1 MPTKKITR
9 RWLYNSFLVILIFLS
24 LIIIAFSLAIR
35 SYYYNSVLTVVRN
48 TASVQNASLV
58 NYSEDNT
65 VDFSAS
71 VRTLVENFAD
81 KDRMELMAIDKN
93 GTVIITSSG
102 FSPSGDLEMPD
113 YEAALSSSTRDAY
126 SYDTLNGESV
136 LAYTLLAPSVDDSNV
151 SALRYVVSLT
161 AVKRQIYMLIA
172 AAGVVGAAIIF
183 FVILS
188 NSYFINSVINPI
200 DEVRK
205 IALQISKGDFSTH
218 LKKTSDDEIGE
229 LCDAINAMA
238 LELQENEKMKNDFI
252 SSVSH
257 ELRTPLTAIKG
268 WAETLMDDS
277 VDRETTKKGIGVI
290 IKESDRLSGM
300 VEELLDFSRLQSGRL
315 KLSLTKIDLVAELSD
330 AVLMFT
336 ERARQEGIALN
347 YDEPMDI
354 LPIMGDSNRLRQVF
368 VNILDNALKYSDAG
382 DSVTVTVQH
391 SENNAI
397 ITIRDTGIGI
407 ASEDLPKVKTRFY
420 KANATRRG
428 WASGLRSPTRLSRC
442 TAATSRWTARKGK
455 APPSPSRCR
464 WPADRRADKKAQQ
477 KRTLLREGP
486 FFCSGPAQMLWPCSK
501 LQSIHNFCF
510 IFCWPGVTIILFYSR
525 SRPLILTSTFWIK
538 LSSACDCLG

>member
-1 MPTKKITR
+1 
-9 RWLYNSFLVILIFLS
+9 
-24 LIIIAFSLAIR
+24 
-35 SYYYNSVLTVVRN
+35 
-48 TASVQNASLV
+48 
-58 NYSEDNT
+58 
-65 VDFSAS
+65 
-71 VRTLVENFAD
+71 
-81 KDRMELMAIDKN
+81 MELMAIDKN

-257 ELRTPLTAIKG
+257 ELRTPLTAIK
-268 WAETLMDDS
+268 
-277 VDRETTKKGIGVI
+277 
-290 IKESDRLSGM
+290 
-300 VEELLDFSRLQSGRL
+300 
-315 KLSLTKIDLVAELSD
+315 
-330 AVLMFT
+330 
-336 ERARQEGIALN
+336 
-347 YDEPMDI
+347 
-354 LPIMGDSNRLRQVF
+354 
-368 VNILDNALKYSDAG
+368 AG
-382 DSVTVTVQH
+382 
-391 SENNAI
+391 
-397 ITIRDTGIGI
+397 
-407 ASEDLPKVKTRFY
+407 P
-420 KANATRRG
+420 RR
-428 WASGLRSPTRLSRC
+428 
-442 TAATSRWTARKGK
+442 
-455 APPSPSRCR
+455 
-464 WPADRRADKKAQQ
+464 
-477 KRTLLREGP
+477 
-486 FFCSGPAQMLWPCSK
+486 
-501 LQSIHNFCF
+501 
-510 IFCWPGVTIILFYSR
+510 
-525 SRPLILTSTFWIK
+525 
-538 LSSACDCLG
+538 

>member
-1 MPTKKITR
+1 MPTKKVTR

-24 LIIIAFSLAIR
+24 LLIIAFSIAVR
-35 SYYYNSVLTVVRN
+35 SYYYNSVLTIVRN

-65 VDFSAS
+65 VDFSSS
-71 VRTLVENFAD
+71 VRKMVEDFD
-81 KDRMELMAIDKN
+81 EKDRMELMAIDKS

-102 FSPSGDLEMPD
+102 FSPTEQLDMPD
-113 YEAALSSSTRDAY
+113 YTQALSSPSRDSFA
-126 SYDTLNGESV
+126 YDTLNGESV
-136 LAYTLLAPSVDDSNV
+136 LAYTLLAPTVDDSNI

-188 NSYFINSVINPI
+188 SSYFINSIINPI
-200 DEVRK
+200 DQVRK
-205 IALQISKGDFSTH
+205 IALQISKGDFSAH
-218 LKKTSDDEIGE
+218 LKKTTDDEIGE

-238 LELQENEKMKNDFI
+238 LE
-252 SSVSH
+252 SVSD
-257 ELRTPLTAIKG
+257 EVRTALTAFKG

-290 IKESDRLSGM
+290 IKESERLSGM

-315 KLSLTKIDLVAELSD
+315 QLSLTKLDLVAELSD

-336 ERARQEGIALN
+336 ERARQEQIRLD

-354 LPIMGDSNRLRQVF
+354 LPIMGDANRLRQVF

-382 DSVTVTVQH
+382 DSITVVVLRQ
-391 SENNAI
+391 ENNAV
-397 ITIRDTGIGI
+397 ITIQDTGIGI
-407 ASEDLPKVKTRFY
+407 APADLPKIKTRFY

-428 WASGLRSPTRLSRC
+428 SGIGL
-442 TAATSRWTARKGK
+442 AV
-455 APPSPSRCR
+455 
-464 WPADRRADKKAQQ
+464 ADEIVTMHDGS
-477 KRTLLREGP
+477 LELDSREGV
-486 FFCSGPAQMLWPCSK
+486 GTR
-501 LQSIHNFCF
+501 
-510 IFCWPGVTIILFYSR
+510 VTITL
-525 SRPLILTSTFWIK
+525 PLSL
-538 LSSACDCLG
+538 

>member
-218 LKKTSDDEIGE
+218 LKKTSDDEIG
-229 LCDAINAMA
+229 D
-238 LELQENEKMKNDFI
+238 
-252 SSVSH
+252 
-257 ELRTPLTAIKG
+257 
-268 WAETLMDDS
+268 
-277 VDRETTKKGIGVI
+277 
-290 IKESDRLSGM
+290 
-300 VEELLDFSRLQSGRL
+300 
-315 KLSLTKIDLVAELSD
+315 
-330 AVLMFT
+330 
-336 ERARQEGIALN
+336 
-347 YDEPMDI
+347 
-354 LPIMGDSNRLRQVF
+354 
-368 VNILDNALKYSDAG
+368 
-382 DSVTVTVQH
+382 
-391 SENNAI
+391 
-397 ITIRDTGIGI
+397 
-407 ASEDLPKVKTRFY
+407 
-420 KANATRRG
+420 
-428 WASGLRSPTRLSRC
+428 PTSC
-442 TAATSRWTARKGK
+442 
-455 APPSPSRCR
+455 APP
-464 WPADRRADKKAQQ
+464 
-477 KRTLLREGP
+477 
-486 FFCSGPAQMLWPCSK
+486 
-501 LQSIHNFCF
+501 
-510 IFCWPGVTIILFYSR
+510 
-525 SRPLILTSTFWIK
+525 
-538 LSSACDCLG
+538 

>member
-1 MPTKKITR
+1 MPTKKVTR

-24 LIIIAFSLAIR
+24 LLIIAFSIAVR
-35 SYYYNSVLTVVRN
+35 SYYYNSVLTIVRN

-65 VDFSAS
+65 VDFSSS
-71 VRTLVENFAD
+71 VRKMVEDFD
-81 KDRMELMAIDKN
+81 EKDRMELMAIDKS

-102 FSPSGDLEMPD
+102 FSPTEQLDMPD
-113 YEAALSSSTRDAY
+113 YTQALSSPSRDSFA
-126 SYDTLNGESV
+126 YDTLNGESV
-136 LAYTLLAPSVDDSNV
+136 LAYTLLAPTVDDSNI

-161 AVKRQIYMLIA
+161 AVKRQIYVLIA

-188 NSYFINSVINPI
+188 SSYFINSIINPI
-200 DEVRK
+200 DQVRK
-205 IALQISKGDFSTH
+205 IALQISKGDFSAH
-218 LKKTSDDEIGE
+218 LKKTTDDEIGE

-290 IKESDRLSGM
+290 IKESERLSGM

-315 KLSLTKIDLVAELSD
+315 KLNLTKLDLVAELSD

-336 ERARQEGIALN
+336 ERARQEQIRLD

-354 LPIMGDSNRLRQVF
+354 LPIMGDANRLRQVF

-382 DSVTVTVQH
+382 DSITVVVLRQ
-391 SENNAI
+391 ENNAV
-397 ITIRDTGIGI
+397 ITIQDTGIGI
-407 ASEDLPKVKTRFY
+407 APTDLPKIKTRFY

-428 WASGLRSPTRLSRC
+428 SGIGLAVADEIVTMHGGSLELDSQEGVGTRVTITLPLSLYP
-442 TAATSRWTARKGK
+442 ATLHKNGQKTKSQGTYPWL
-455 APPSPSRCR
+455 
-464 WPADRRADKKAQQ
+464 KKSVH
-477 KRTLLREGP
+477 K
-486 FFCSGPAQMLWPCSK
+486 
-501 LQSIHNFCF
+501 IDF
-510 IFCWPGVTIILFYSR
+510 IFWQTDDTIGIVRKFPVYSR
-525 SRPLILTSTFWIK
+525 SRKPSFASEFWIRF
-538 LSSACDCLG
+538 SSACDCFG

>member
-35 SYYYNSVLTVVRN
+35 SYYYNSVLTVVKN
-48 TASVQNASLV
+48 TANVENASLV

-65 VDFSAS
+65 VDFSSS
-71 VRTLVENFAD
+71 VRTLVENFD
-81 KDRMELMAIDKN
+81 EKEHMELMAIDKS

-102 FSPSGDLEMPD
+102 FSPPSGLQMPD
-113 YEAALSSSTRDAY
+113 YEEALTSPTRDAY
-126 SYDTLNGESV
+126 SYDSLNGESV

-172 AAGVVGAAIIF
+172 AAGVVGAVIIF

-205 IALQISKGDFSTH
+205 IALQISKGDFSAH
-218 LKKTSDDEIGE
+218 LKKTTDDEIGE

-277 VDRETTKKGIGVI
+277 VDRQTTQKGIGVI

-315 KLSLTKIDLVAELSD
+315 KINLSKIDLVAELSD

-336 ERARQEGIALN
+336 ERARQENIALN

-382 DSVTVTVQH
+382 DSVTVTVQRE
-391 SENNAI
+391 ENNAI
-397 ITIRDTGIGI
+397 IAIRDTGIGI

-428 WASGLRSPTRLSRC
+428 SGIGL
-442 TAATSRWTARKGK
+442 AV
-455 APPSPSRCR
+455 
-464 WPADRRADKKAQQ
+464 ADEIVSMHGGSL
-477 KRTLLREGP
+477 TLDSKEGV
-486 FFCSGPAQMLWPCSK
+486 GTT
-501 LQSIHNFCF
+501 
-510 IFCWPGVTIILFYSR
+510 VTITL
-525 SRPLILTSTFWIK
+525 PLALN
-538 LSSACDCLG
+538 

>member
-1 MPTKKITR
+1 MPTKKVTR
-9 RWLYNSFLVILIFLS
+9 RCLYNSFQDILIILS
-24 LIIIAFSLAIR
+24 QLIIAFSIAVR
-35 SYYYNSVLTVVRN
+35 SYYYNSVLTIVRN

-65 VDFSAS
+65 VDFSSS
-71 VRTLVENFAD
+71 VRKMVEDFD
-81 KDRMELMAIDKN
+81 EKDRMELMAIDKS

-102 FSPSGDLEMPD
+102 FSPTEQLDMPD
-113 YEAALSSSTRDAY
+113 YTQALSSPSRDSFA
-126 SYDTLNGESV
+126 YDTLNGESV
-136 LAYTLLAPSVDDSNV
+136 LAYTLLAPTVDDSNI

-161 AVKRQIYMLIA
+161 AVKRQIYVLIA

-188 NSYFINSVINPI
+188 SSYFINSIINPI
-200 DEVRK
+200 DQVRK
-205 IALQISKGDFSTH
+205 IALQISKGDFSAH
-218 LKKTSDDEIGE
+218 LKKTTDDEIGE

-290 IKESDRLSGM
+290 IKESERLSGM

-315 KLSLTKIDLVAELSD
+315 KLSLTKLDLVAELSD

-336 ERARQEGIALN
+336 ERARQEQIRLD

-354 LPIMGDSNRLRQVF
+354 LPIMGDANRLRQVF

-382 DSVTVTVQH
+382 DSITVVVLRQ
-391 SENNAI
+391 ENNAV
-397 ITIRDTGIGI
+397 ITIQDTGIGI
-407 ASEDLPKVKTRFY
+407 APTDLPKIKTRFY

-428 WASGLRSPTRLSRC
+428 SGIGLAVADEIVTMHGGSLELDSQEGVGTR
-442 TAATSRWTARKGK
+442 
-455 APPSPSRCR
+455 
-464 WPADRRADKKAQQ
+464 
-477 KRTLLREGP
+477 
-486 FFCSGPAQMLWPCSK
+486 
-501 LQSIHNFCF
+501 
-510 IFCWPGVTIILFYSR
+510 VTITL
-525 SRPLILTSTFWIK
+525 PLSL
-538 LSSACDCLG
+538 